1 MSRTQSTVRSRMVP
15 AFAAGAVGVA
25 GVVGALLAPAAA
37 TAEPPPRPPNCT
49 AADLAGVASGVAAAT
64 STYLWTH
71 PDVNDFYSNL
81 HGRPQEE
88 VPDAVRT
95 YFDANPQAH
104 ADLVGIRQPLTDF
117 RSRCGIPAPDHPL
130 GQ

>member
-1 MSRTQSTVRSRMVP
+1 MSRSLTTVRYGMVP
-15 AFAAGAVGVA
+15 AFAAGAVGLA
-25 GVVGALLAPAAA
+25 VGLFGPATA

-49 AADLAGVASGVAAAT
+49 AADLAGIASGVAAAT

-71 PDVNDFYSNL
+71 PDVNDFYTNL

-88 VPDAVRT
+88 VPDAIRA

-104 ADLVGIRQPLTDF
+104 ADLVGIRQPMTDF
-117 RSRCGIPAPDHPL
+117 RSRCGIKPPDQPL
-130 GQ
+130 GQR